1 MNRTTTAMQLMSVL
15 ATFTQLG
22 ILRAEEAS
30 RFASDYVSG
39 DTSKL
44 KQFLRTLPDV
54 YEAQKGKIFSIL
66 KEDLK

>member
-30 RFASDYVSG
+30 KFASEYVTG
-39 DTSKL
+39 DTSRL
-44 KQFLRTLPDV
+44 KQFLRTLPDA
-54 YEAQKGKIFSIL
+54 YDAQKRKIFSIL
-66 KEDLK
+66 KED

>member
-1 MNRTTTAMQLMSVL
+1 MSVL

-22 ILRAEEAS
+22 ILRAEEAP

-44 KQFLRTLPDV
+44 KQFLRMLPDA
-54 YEAQKGKIFSIL
+54 YDAQKEKIFSIL
-66 KEDLK
+66 KENIK